1 MLSDLEF
8 ERYRKQLNLP
18 EWRKAQQLRLK
29 EASVLVVGAGGLGCG
44 ALPFLAAA
52 GVGSITILD
61 ADVIELSNLARQVLY
76 KTSDVGAS
84 KALKSAEALQALNP
98 LLAITGVS
106 ENLTVENALAHIAP
120 HDLVIDCTD
129 NFETRYLI
137 NDTCVSLQKP
147 FIYGAIHAWEG
158 QFAVFYPEG
167 PSYRSLFPVEPS
179 PQEIPSCDEVGV
191 LGVLPGIIGL
201 FQAKEAIFYL
211 AGFESPAQH
220 GLMTFDLREMRLSSF
235 KL

>member
-18 EWRKAQQLRLK
+18 EWRKAQQMRLK
-29 EASVLVVGAGGLGCG
+29 ESKILVVGAGGLGCG

-76 KTSDVGAS
+76 KTEDLGVS

-98 LLAITGVS
+98 TIAIQGIT
-106 ENLTVENALAHIAP
+106 ENLTADNASNYIAQ
-120 HDLVIDCTD
+120 HDLIIDCTD
-129 NFETRYLI
+129 NFKTRYLI
-137 NDTCVSLQKP
+137 NDTCVALKKP

-158 QFAVFYPEG
+158 QFAVFTPSG
-167 PSYRSLFPVEPS
+167 SSYRKLFPVEPS
-179 PQEIPSCDEVGV
+179 ANEIPACDEVGV

-201 FQAKEAIFYL
+201 LQAKEAIFYL
-211 AGFESPAQH
+211 AGFESPAQKS
-220 GLMTFDLREMRLSSF
+220 LMTFDLRDMRLSSF
-235 KL
+235 TL

>member
-18 EWRKAQQLRLK
+18 EWRKAQQMRLK
-29 EASVLVVGAGGLGCG
+29 NAAILVVGAGGLGCG

-52 GVGSITILD
+52 GVGTITILD

-76 KTSDVGAS
+76 KTADLGVS
-84 KALKSAEALQALNP
+84 KALKAAVALQALNP
-98 LLAITGVS
+98 DIVVTGITV
-106 ENLTVENALAHIAP
+106 NLNVENAADYIDS
-120 HDLVIDCTD
+120 HDLIIDCTD
-129 NFETRYLI
+129 NFQTRYLI
-137 NDTCVSLQKP
+137 NDTCVALKKP

-158 QFAVFYPEG
+158 QFAVFSPEG
-167 PSYRSLFPVEPS
+167 PSYRSLFPTEPS
-179 PQEIPSCDEVGV
+179 PAEIPSCDEVGV

-211 AGFESPAQH
+211 AGFESPAQQ
-220 GLMTFDLREMRLSSF
+220 GLMTFDLRDMRLSSF
-235 KL
+235 RL

>member
-29 EASVLVVGAGGLGCG
+29 EASILVVGAGGLGCG
-44 ALPFLAAA
+44 ALPYLAAA
-52 GVGSITILD
+52 GVGTITILD

-76 KTSDVGAS
+76 KTDEVGAS
-84 KALKSAEALQALNP
+84 KAIKAAEALRDLNP
-98 LLAITGVS
+98 AIVVTGVA
-106 ENLTVENALAHIAP
+106 ENLTVENASNYIEKY
-120 HDLVIDCTD
+120 DLIIDCTD
-129 NFETRYLI
+129 NFQTRYLI
-137 NDTCVSLQKP
+137 NDVCVALKKP
-147 FIYGAIHAWEG
+147 FVYGAIHAWEG
-158 QFAVFYPEG
+158 QFAVFHPQG

-179 PQEIPSCDEVGV
+179 PEEIPSCDEVGV

-211 AGFESPAQH
+211 AGFESPAPK
-220 GLMTFDLREMRLSSF
+220 GLLTFDLRDMRISSF

>member
-18 EWRKAQQLRLK
+18 EWRKTQQVRLK

-52 GVGSITILD
+52 GVGNITILD
-61 ADVIELSNLARQVLY
+61 ADIIELSNLARQVLY

-84 KALKSAEALQALNP
+84 KALKVAEALQALNP
-98 LLAITGVS
+98 TIVIQGIA
-106 ENLTVENALAHIAP
+106 ENLTAENAAAHLVK

-129 NFETRYLI
+129 NFSTRYLI
-137 NDTCVSLQKP
+137 NDTCVDLQMP

-158 QFAVFYPEG
+158 QFAVFHPSG
-167 PSYRSLFPVEPS
+167 PSYRTLFPVEPS

-201 FQAKEAIFYL
+201 LQAKEAIFYL
-211 AGFESPAQH
+211 AGFESPAQR

-235 KL
+235 SL

>member
-29 EASVLVVGAGGLGCG
+29 EASILVVGAGGLGCG
-44 ALPFLAAA
+44 ALPYLAAA
-52 GVGSITILD
+52 GVGTITILD

-76 KTSDVGAS
+76 KTDEVGAS
-84 KALKSAEALQALNP
+84 KAIKAAEALLDLNP
-98 LLAITGVS
+98 AIVVTGVA
-106 ENLTVENALAHIAP
+106 ENLTVENASNYIEK
-120 HDLVIDCTD
+120 HDLIIDCTD
-129 NFETRYLI
+129 NFQTRYLI
-137 NDTCVSLQKP
+137 NDVCVALKKP
-147 FIYGAIHAWEG
+147 FVYGAIHAWEG
-158 QFAVFYPEG
+158 QFAVFHPQG
-167 PSYRSLFPVEPS
+167 PSYRTLFPVEPS
-179 PQEIPSCDEVGV
+179 PHEIPSCDEVGV

-211 AGFESPAQH
+211 AGFESPAQK
-220 GLMTFDLREMRLSSF
+220 GLLTFDLRDMRISSF

>member
-1 MLSDLEF
+1 M
-8 ERYRKQLNLP
+8 
-18 EWRKAQQLRLK
+18 ALK
-29 EASVLVVGAGGLGCG
+29 NASILVVGAGGLGCG

-52 GVGSITILD
+52 GVGSLTILD

-98 LLAITGVS
+98 TIAIQGIG
-106 ENLTVENALAHIAP
+106 ENLTTENASTYIAQ
-120 HDLVIDCTD
+120 HDLILDCTD
-129 NFETRYLI
+129 NFKTRYLI
-137 NDTCVSLQKP
+137 NDTCLELKKP

-158 QFAVFYPEG
+158 QFAVFTPDG
-167 PSYRSLFPVEPS
+167 PSYRSLFPEEPS
-179 PQEIPSCDEVGV
+179 LEEIPSCDEVGV

>member
-29 EASVLVVGAGGLGCG
+29 EASILVVGAGGLGCG
-44 ALPFLAAA
+44 ALPYLAAA

-76 KTSDVGAS
+76 KTDEVGAS
-84 KALKSAEALQALNP
+84 KAIKAAEALRDLNP
-98 LLAITGVS
+98 AIVVTGVAV
-106 ENLTVENALAHIAP
+106 NLTVENASNYIEK
-120 HDLVIDCTD
+120 HDLIIDCTD
-129 NFETRYLI
+129 NFQTRYLI
-137 NDTCVSLQKP
+137 NDVCVALKKP
-147 FIYGAIHAWEG
+147 FVYGAIHAWEG
-158 QFAVFYPEG
+158 QFAVFHPQG

-179 PQEIPSCDEVGV
+179 PEEIPSCDEIGV

-211 AGFESPAQH
+211 AGFESPAQK
-220 GLMTFDLREMRLSSF
+220 GLLTFDLRDMRISSF
-235 KL
+235 TL

>member
-18 EWRKAQQLRLK
+18 EWRKPQQMRLK
-29 EASVLVVGAGGLGCG
+29 ESKILVVGAGGLGCG

-76 KTSDVGAS
+76 KTEDVGAS
-84 KALKSAEALQALNP
+84 KALKAAEALQALNP
-98 LLAITGVS
+98 SIVIQGIT
-106 ENLTVENALAHIAP
+106 ENLIADNAAHYIGQY
-120 HDLVIDCTD
+120 DLIIDCTD
-129 NFETRYLI
+129 NFQTRYLI
-137 NDTCVSLQKP
+137 NDSCETLKKP
-147 FIYGAIHAWEG
+147 FVYGAIHAWEG
-158 QFAVFYPEG
+158 QFAVFHPAG

-211 AGFESPAQH
+211 AGFESPAQQ
-220 GLMTFDLREMRLSSF
+220 GLMTFDLRDMRLSSF
-235 KL
+235 RL

>member
-18 EWRKAQQLRLK
+18 EWRKQQQMCLK
-29 EASVLVVGAGGLGCG
+29 ESKILVVGAGGLGCG

-52 GVGSITILD
+52 GVGTITILD

-76 KTSDVGAS
+76 KTADVGAS
-84 KALKSAEALQALNP
+84 KALKAAEALQALNP
-98 LLAITGVS
+98 TITIQGIA
-106 ENLTVENALAHIAP
+106 ENLTAENARANIAQ
-120 HDLVIDCTD
+120 HDLIIDCTD

-137 NDTCVSLQKP
+137 NDTCVALEKP
-147 FIYGAIHAWEG
+147 FVYGAIHAWEG
-158 QFAVFYPEG
+158 QFAVFHPAG

-179 PQEIPSCDEVGV
+179 PQEIPSCDEAGV

-201 FQAKEAIFYL
+201 LQAKEAIFYL
-211 AGFESPAQH
+211 AGFESPAQT
-220 GLMTFDLREMRLSSF
+220 GLMTLDLRDMRLSSF
-235 KL
+235 TL

>member
-29 EASVLVVGAGGLGCG
+29 EASILVVGAGGLGCG
-44 ALPFLAAA
+44 ALPYLAAA

-76 KTSDVGAS
+76 KTDEVGAS
-84 KALKSAEALQALNP
+84 KAIKAAEALRDLNP
-98 LLAITGVS
+98 AIVVTGVA
-106 ENLTVENALAHIAP
+106 ENLTVENASNYTEK
-120 HDLVIDCTD
+120 HDLIIDCTD
-129 NFETRYLI
+129 NFQTRYLI
-137 NDTCVSLQKP
+137 NDVCVALKKP
-147 FIYGAIHAWEG
+147 FVYGAIHAWEG
-158 QFAVFYPEG
+158 QFAVFHPQG

-179 PQEIPSCDEVGV
+179 PEEIPSCDEVGV

-211 AGFESPAQH
+211 AGFESPAQK
-220 GLMTFDLREMRLSSF
+220 GLLTFDLRDMRISSF